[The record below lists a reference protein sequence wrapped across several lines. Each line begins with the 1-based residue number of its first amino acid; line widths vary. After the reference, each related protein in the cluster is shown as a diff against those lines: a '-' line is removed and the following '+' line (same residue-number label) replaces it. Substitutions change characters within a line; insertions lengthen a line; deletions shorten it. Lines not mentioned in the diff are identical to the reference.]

1 MNGLFEPDFG
11 WVNDSLAQERLV
23 DDEGGFRR
31 PAEDDR
37 RVGFA
42 DAVLSDPEAQLPG
55 GLTGFRDEDQAAG
68 FAVKAVNERDGGAVY
83 DFKSQ
88 ETSQFVPKSVRSS
101 RTGGMNQKI
110 CGFVNHQKA
119 VIFV

>member
-1 MNGLFEPDFG
+1 MREMLDLLFTSEGYRTVSAADGNEALALVARGTARPDII
-11 WVNDSLAQERLV
+11 V
-23 DDEGGFRR
+23 
-31 PAEDDR
+31 
-37 RVGFA
+37 A
-42 DAVLSDPEAQLPG
+42 DFNLPG